1 MRRVPAVAMPVLLG
15 GLGAGAALLF
25 TNLDRALVLDVY
37 LVFLGAVLLQAL
49 ARATGGAT
57 RAGGPSAFEDTL
69 RRAAAPSQQP
79 ERLARLRSLVSL
91 ATATAGDFHH
101 GLRPLLR
108 EAAAHALSAR
118 DGIDLDHEPERVAA
132 SLGAEAWSLLDAP
145 RPEGDD
151 RFARGPS
158 LAALFRTTAAIER
171 IQP

>member
-1 MRRVPAVAMPVLLG
+1 VRQALAVAMPVLLG

-37 LVFLGAVLLQAL
+37 LVYLGAVLLQAL

-57 RAGGPSAFEDTL
+57 RAGGPSDFEDTL
-69 RRAAAPSQQP
+69 RRAAPGWQQP

-101 GLRPLLR
+101 GLRPLLLG
-108 EAAAHALSAR
+108 AAAHAVSAR
-118 DGIDLDHEPERVAA
+118 DGIDLAHEPERAA
-132 SLGAEAWSLLDAP
+132 AALGPEAWRLLDAP

-158 LAALFRTTAAIER
+158 LAALSQTTATIER
-171 IQP
+171 ILP